1 MANQLATVSAARAA
15 IPQTLVAGTQAGGEM
30 FPLFSTL
37 TNPAAGGVVVGE
49 NISWGT
55 LPLGARVLMGY
66 LTCSAG
72 TASST
77 LNLGDRATPA
87 RYLAATSVASA
98 TNIAINPPVSNAN
111 GAAGFVTNVSA
122 PGLATDTC
130 EILSVCAGA
139 NIAANQTLTLFLLCA
154 TNG

>member
-15 IPQTLVAGTQAGGEM
+15 TPQALVSGNQVGGEM

-37 TNPAAGGVVVGE
+37 TNPPSGGVAIGE

-55 LPLGARVLMGY
+55 LPLGARVLLGY
-66 LTCSAG
+66 LTWSTGA
-72 TASST
+72 ASCT

-87 RYLAATSVASA
+87 RYLAATAVTTAGNA
-98 TNIAINPPVSNAN
+98 AINPPVSAAN
-111 GAAGFVTNVSA
+111 GAPGFVTSVSA
-122 PGLATDTC
+122 PGLATDHC

-139 NIAANQTLTLFLLCA
+139 NVAASQTLTLFLLCA

>member
-1 MANQLATVSAARAA
+1 MANQLATVSAARSTT
-15 IPQTLVAGTQAGGEM
+15 PQSLVAGNQAGGEM

-37 TNPAAGGVVVGE
+37 TNPAAGGVVIGE
-49 NISWGT
+49 NISWGF
-55 LPLGARVLMGY
+55 LPLGARVLLGY

-77 LNLGDRATPA
+77 LNLGDRASPA

-98 TNIAINPPVSNAN
+98 TNIAISPPASASN
-111 GAAGFVTNVSA
+111 GAAGFVVTVSA
-122 PGLATDTC
+122 PGLATDHT

-139 NIAANQTLTLFLLCA
+139 NIAANQTFTLFLLCS

>member
-1 MANQLATVSAARAA
+1 MANQLASVSAARAA

-37 TNPAAGGVVVGE
+37 TNPPSGGVAVGE

-55 LPLGARVLMGY
+55 LPLGARVLFGY
-66 LTCSAG
+66 LTFSTGA
-72 TASST
+72 ASCT
-77 LNLGDRATPA
+77 LNLGDRASPA
-87 RYLAATSVASA
+87 RYVAATSVTTAG
-98 TNIAINPPVSNAN
+98 TIAINPPASNAL

-122 PGLATDTC
+122 PGQATDTC

-139 NIAANQTLTLFLLCA
+139 NVNASQTFTLFLLCS